1 MSVLITL
8 EDFPNDRANC
18 GNCTRKGGHCPRG
31 DKRNPNGYVKN
42 SLTGEIG
49 GIIYRCMNYTGPFE
63 KGERP

>member
-1 MSVLITL
+1 MSTAYKAQA
-8 EDFPNDRANC
+8 DFDSFIS
-18 GNCTRKGGHCPRG
+18 
-31 DKRNPNGYVKN
+31 VKN